1 LAGTS
6 DRFTTTGIHTGRMR
20 RLTVVQDAWAAS
32 RGLAYNR
39 IRTRL
44 WMKIR
49 REAARP

>member
-1 LAGTS
+1 LAGTA
-6 DRFTTTGIHTGRMR
+6 DRFTRAGVHTGQMR

-44 WMKIR
+44 WAKIR